1 MPYQTTRKR
10 RVGSLLRQ
18 FRERAGLSA
27 EDAARRIRKA
37 QSTVSRVEAGQTLP
51 SMAEMEV
58 LLAYYNASDAEREQ
72 ALQKWED
79 AKQDSTRL
87 PMAGAVPKK
96 FQAYLRMETE
106 AAAIDLI
113 TTTLVPGLLQTP
125 EYALAITEN
134 GAAIGGVVEPAKFVA
149 SRLERQKRVTAPDP
163 LVVHAVLDEAVVRR
177 VVGGAGV
184 MVEQIDHLLALM
196 ERDNITIQVL
206 PFGAGEYPTMGGAV
220 NILRFKDPLDSPFIG
235 LEYAGGEAI
244 MDDPGDVEK
253 FRVVFASLAELAL
266 SPEGTAD
273 LLRNTR
279 REFKER

>member
-18 FRERAGLSA
+18 FRERSGLSA

-184 MVEQIDHLLALM
+184 MVEQISHLLALM

-206 PFGAGEYPTMGGAV
+206 PFGAGEYPTIAGAIS
-220 NILRFKDPLDSPFIG
+220 ILHFADPLDAPFVG
-235 LEYAGGEAI
+235 LEYVGGDSI
-244 MDDPGDVEK
+244 VDDPSDV
-253 FRVVFASLAELAL
+253 RRLQSAFAETARQAL
-266 SPEGTAD
+266 SPNATVN
-273 LLRNTR
+273 LLCAVR
-279 REFKER
+279 RELGE